1 MRAPYT
7 DGEYV
12 CSPVAAGAAR
22 PSDRPTRAEIDL
34 HALSHN
40 YAEVTRRIGGRKVL
54 AVVKAQAYGHGSV
67 PVSRHLAG
75 LGAHMLGVALVEE
88 GRDLRDAG
96 ITAPI
101 LVMGPVFPEQAEALV
116 GANLTPV
123 VYTLPVAKA
132 LSDAARNAGRTVP
145 VHVKIDTGMGRIGL
159 TPEAAAD
166 FISAITMLP
175 GVVVEGLM
183 THFADA
189 DLRDKKFAVVQM
201 DRFESL
207 IGSLDAKGITVPLR
221 HAANSAAV
229 LEYDRALLTMV
240 RPGLMLYGYD
250 PLESGVAADLR
261 PVLSLVTR
269 IAYIKQVPAGVPISY
284 GRTFVTKRESLI
296 ATIPIGY
303 ADGYSR
309 GLSNKGE
316 ALVRG
321 KRVPVAGRV
330 CMDMTMLDV
339 TEVPG
344 VADGDEAVLIGSRGN
359 ERISADDIAAKTGTI
374 AYEVLC
380 GISGRVPRVIR

>member
-1 MRAPYT
+1 
-7 DGEYV
+7 V
-12 CSPVAAGAAR
+12 
-22 PSDRPTRAEIDL
+22 IDQ
-34 HALSHN
+34 HALTHN
-40 YAEVTRRIGGRKVL
+40 YSEVTRRIGGRKVL
-54 AVVKAQAYGHGSV
+54 AVVKAQAYGHGAV
-67 PVSRHLAG
+67 PVARHLAG
-75 LGAHMLGVALVEE
+75 LGVNMFGVALVEE

-101 LVMGPVFPEQAEALV
+101 LVMGPVFPEQAESLV
-116 GANLTPV
+116 RANLTPV
-123 VYTLPVAKA
+123 VYTLPLTKA
-132 LSDAARNAGRTVP
+132 LSNAADSAGRTVT
-145 VHVKIDTGMGRIGL
+145 VHVKIDTGMGRIGVL
-159 TPEAAAD
+159 PEEAAL
-166 FISAITMLP
+166 FIETISKLP
-175 GVVVEGLM
+175 GIVVEGLM

-189 DLRDKKFAVVQM
+189 DLSDKKFAAVQM
-201 DRFESL
+201 DRFQAL
-207 IGSLDAKGITVPLR
+207 IGSLDAKGIAIPLR

-240 RPGLMLYGYD
+240 RPGLMLYGYN
-250 PLESGVAADLR
+250 PLESRVPADVR

-269 IAYIKQVPAGVPISY
+269 IASIKKVPAGVSISY

-309 GLSNKGE
+309 VLSNRGE
-316 ALVRG
+316 AIVRD

-344 VADGDEAVLIGSRGN
+344 VTAGDEAVLIGSRGN
-359 ERISADDIAAKTGTI
+359 VRISADDIAAKTGTI

-380 GISGRVPRVIR
+380 GISGRVPRIIK